1 VRSRSHDIGNPAGG
15 FHSPPIGAGLPEPAA
30 ADEWLAPSADR
41 WQATALALGVGDP
54 LRFLALRA
62 DASSSQ
68 LVDIASLWLELS
80 SATQRIVDY
89 FFTEASCFVALT
101 AAPSPCARDRRL
113 SRKKLDVLERV
124 LLRGGQKPVATEL
137 GLAPSTVAIIAGN
150 CLRAMGLDH
159 GASRAPLPLTLSIH
173 AVHGL
178 TALREARTSQFSHGG
193 STYSII
199 RTGRPE
205 LGLEAAL
212 SPAEFSVTR
221 LLVEGNSH
229 AQIAALR
236 STSVRTVANQLA
248 AAFHKLGV
256 SGRCELVCQLVAS
269 RPGTRSAGEPTP
281 NELEFRARS
290 LAAS

>member
-1 VRSRSHDIGNPAGG
+1 MRSRSHDIGNPAGG
-15 FHSPPIGAGLPEPAA
+15 FHSAPVAAPRRAQA
-30 ADEWLAPSADR
+30 ADDWLAPSADR
-41 WQATALALGVGDP
+41 WQSTVAALGVGNP

-62 DASSSQ
+62 DATSAQ
-68 LVDIASLWLELS
+68 PVHIAGLWAELGS
-80 SATQRIVDY
+80 GAQRIADY
-89 FFTEASCFVALT
+89 FFTETSCFVAI
-101 AAPSPCARDRRL
+101 APAPSPVTRDRRL

-178 TALREARTSQFSHGG
+178 TALREARLSRVSHGG

-199 RTGRPE
+199 GTGRPE
-205 LGLEAAL
+205 LGLVRAL
-212 SPAEFSVTR
+212 SPAEFAVTR
-221 LLVEGNSH
+221 LLVEGKTH

-256 SGRCELVCQLVAS
+256 SGRCELICRLVAS
-269 RPGTRSAGEPTP
+269 RPAPAEPAPGESAFGAS
-281 NELEFRARS
+281 N
-290 LAAS
+290 LATA